1 MQQLPT
7 VTKPSYMITSVDHVL
22 KLLQML
28 RDNGR
33 LGLTQAAGELG
44 VSPSTA
50 HRMMAMLVY
59 RGFAVQDVDRRYTA
73 GPAMSVPPVA
83 IPWAIELKDIC
94 RPHLEL
100 LAARLEET
108 VNLMVRVGSKVRFLH
123 SVEGQEV
130 VRIGDRSGT
139 ILDAYQASGGK
150 ALLSEA
156 DQQTLE
162 RLYRSKAATLSGARM
177 EDEQYGRFL
186 RELSAV
192 RTLGYAVNREETEV
206 GIHALGLTLHH
217 PSGRAFAAFSIAVPV
232 FRSDRVLS
240 PTTIAIAEETRL
252 EMEADIAAS
261 GIAEHVAD

>member
-7 VTKPSYMITSVDHVL
+7 VTKPSYMIASVDHAL
-22 KLLQML
+22 KLLQIL

-33 LGLTQAAGELG
+33 LGLTQAASELG

-59 RGFAVQDVDRRYTA
+59 RGFAVQDMSRRYVA

-100 LAARLEET
+100 LATRLEET
-108 VNLMVRVGSKVRFLH
+108 ANLMVRVGSKVRFLH

-139 ILDAYQASGGK
+139 VLDAYQASGGK
-150 ALLSEA
+150 ALLAEA
-156 DQQTLE
+156 DQPTLE
-162 RLYRSKAATLSGARM
+162 RLYRSKSAALSGGHM
-177 EDEQYGRFL
+177 DDQQYSRFL
-186 RELSAV
+186 RELSKV
-192 RTLGYAVNREETEV
+192 RKLGYAVNREETEV
-206 GIHALGLTLHH
+206 GIHAIGLSLHQ
-217 PSGRAFAAFSIAVPV
+217 PSGRAFAAFSIAVPI
-232 FRSDRVLS
+232 FRSDRILS
-240 PTTIAIAEETRL
+240 PTAIAILEEARL

-261 GIAEHVAD
+261 GIAKTVDE